1 MVNNVFDSVADQY
14 DIMNDLMSVGVH
26 RIWKDLFVNEIGV
39 LKAGRVYTDSGEI
52 EGTTKINVL
61 DVAGGTGDIAFKII
75 EKQYTYNSSKNL
87 PED

>member
-1 MVNNVFDSVADQY
+1 
-14 DIMNDLMSVGVH
+14 MNDFMSMGVH

-39 LKAGRVYTDSGEI
+39 LKAGRVYTETGEI
-52 EGTTKINVL
+52 KGKTQINVL

-75 EKQYTYNSSKNL
+75 EKQYQYNSSRNL